1 MKIKVKLEGTND
13 FKEVE
18 VKEEFSILELKSIV
32 SSLFNIPI
40 KEIELILNDIQLFDE
55 LIVSEINFDDNFVFI
70 RRHKLN
76 LPQNNSLP
84 ESQSQNQNKI
94 VFPPENNK
102 NQIQKFP
109 NEFNNLKNNNII
121 EDENYFFEA
130 LEKFQYLRKNDRE
143 AMKKSLQKYRKIF
156 LTSPEEMDNLFN
168 NNPELGVAVVS
179 GDFDK
184 IEKLLGEIIDKKIKD
199 KREKDFEIIK
209 LINSDPND
217 PVAQGKILE
226 LIQKKNKKENS
237 NFKGKYMPKN
247 LNQVL
252 KLYINIEINE
262 QKIIALI
269 DSGSQLTSMTEKLCK
284 KCNLF
289 DLCDTSES
297 GYTRGI
303 GNFKIIGIIHATEI
317 KVENKKILV
326 RISVFEKCYVNFVIG
341 MNILRTQRCIIDLK
355 KNGLFFPILG
365 ITAKFLSDDEIKKS
379 LEEQKDE

>member
-76 LPQNNSLP
+76 LPENNSLP
-84 ESQSQNQNKI
+84 ESQIQNQNKI

-102 NQIQKFP
+102 NQIQKYP
-109 NEFNNLKNNNII
+109 NEFSNLKNNNII
-121 EDENYFFEA
+121 KDENYFFEA
-130 LEKFQYLRKNDRE
+130 LEDFQYFRKYDRE
-143 AMKKSLQKYRKIF
+143 ALKKSLQEYRKLY
-156 LTSPEEMDNLFN
+156 LTSPEKMDKLFN
-168 NNPELGVAVVS
+168 KNPELGVAVVS

-184 IEKLLGEIIDKKIKD
+184 IERLLGEIIDNIIKD

-226 LIQKKNKKENS
+226 LI
-237 NFKGKYMPKN
+237 
-247 LNQVL
+247 
-252 KLYINIEINE
+252 
-262 QKIIALI
+262 
-269 DSGSQLTSMTEKLCK
+269 
-284 KCNLF
+284 
-289 DLCDTSES
+289 
-297 GYTRGI
+297 
-303 GNFKIIGIIHATEI
+303 
-317 KVENKKILV
+317 
-326 RISVFEKCYVNFVIG
+326 
-341 MNILRTQRCIIDLK
+341 
-355 KNGLFFPILG
+355 
-365 ITAKFLSDDEIKKS
+365 
-379 LEEQKDE
+379 